1 MFSLGLALALRKANF
16 LSRNIGLLVIN
27 QPFAVV
33 PANTAAKHTA
43 LTNFANI
50 REPDFAR
57 TNFCDCKKN

>member
-43 LTNFANI
+43 LTNFADS
-50 REPDFAR
+50 EHF
-57 TNFCDCKKN
+57 